1 MNATIRLGLTSVL
14 LMLAGGL
21 TAYAPAAF
29 AQTSLIRNVGIPGR
43 CLAVRDL
50 DNYVR
55 NVSCNA
61 SDSKQ
66 IWTQV
71 PVASGVFLI
80 RNAATGRCVASAV
93 YGGGL
98 QARACDSTLGT
109 HRWRRS
115 GTSGAAFFQSVASS
129 KYLYALATGS
139 VTTSSQPVGQSTWAY

>member
-14 LMLAGGL
+14 LMVAGGL
-21 TAYAPAAF
+21 SAYAPAAF

-55 NVSCNA
+55 NVACNA
-61 SDSKQ
+61 SDSRQ

-71 PVASGVFLI
+71 PLAGGYFAL

-93 YGGGL
+93 YAGGL
-98 QARACDSTLGT
+98 QARACDYSLWT
-109 HRWRRS
+109 HQWLRTAS
-115 GTSGAAFFQSVASS
+115 GTTYFQSRASGF
-129 KYLYALATGS
+129 YLNALATGS
-139 VTTSSQPVGQSTWAY
+139 ISTSRSTVGTALWQY